1 MGKKHEL
8 EVWIEAEVIDKSGKV
23 IQRHRQK
30 SRTWVRNWIVMLN
43 RFMKNSGASVTKQD
57 GTGISISYS
66 IAIGTMLKVNAG
78 AGIDTWGILV
88 GSGTTPYSPD
98 DYALAN
104 KIPNGTG
111 DGQLSYGATQVF
123 DVVDDGTSLS
133 FKIVRTFSNEGSVN
147 VTVNEVGLAVYA
159 NGYNILVARDVLS
172 SSISVPAGSSL
183 VIRYIVKLTYA

>member
-8 EVWIEAEVIDKSGKV
+8 EVLIEAEVVKEGKV
-23 IQRHRQK
+23 IKRHRQK
-30 SRTWVRNWIVMLN
+30 SRTWVRNWI
-43 RFMKNSGASVTKQD
+43 SIIHGAFARQDISLTKQD
-57 GTGISISYS
+57 GTTTTLGYGDSISYLS
-66 IAIGTMLKVNAG
+66 VNAA
-78 AGIDTWGILV
+78 AGDDSHGILV
-88 GSGTTPYSPD
+88 GSGTTPYSPN

-104 KIPNGTG
+104 KIPHGTG
-111 DGQLSYGATQVF
+111 DGQLYYGSTVVT
-123 DVVDDGTSLS
+123 DIVDDGTSLS